1 MFRGG
6 FREFR
11 RLPGGLSGF
20 ESGRKLEQ
28 GMPETIDNLTLA
40 HFLLTGAVLFALGL
54 VGFISRRNLII
65 MFLCTEMMF
74 QGVVI
79 SLVAFALFH
88 QNVTGQTFVIFV
100 LTVAAAEAALALGL
114 VVLMFRR
121 RRTLDAGAWSAMR
134 G

>member
-1 MFRGG
+1 MMATD
-6 FREFR
+6 
-11 RLPGGLSGF
+11 LCAQSVQLCQTGLAS
-20 ESGRKLEQ
+20 
-28 GMPETIDNLTLA
+28 LTPLA
-40 HFLLTGAVLFALGL
+40 LSHFLMTGAILFTLGL
-54 VGFISRRNLII
+54 IGFITRRNLII

-88 QNVTGQTFVIFV
+88 NNVTGQTFVIFV

-114 VVLMFRR
+114 VVLLFRR
-121 RRTLDAGAWSAMR
+121 RRTLDAGAWSAMS